1 LTSGE
6 RRPTLADVAR
16 RAGVSVALVSI
27 VMREAPG
34 ASDAT
39 RLRVLAVAEEIGY
52 RPDARA
58 RLLRSGRSKLL
69 GVVFAVHQPF
79 HADVVTG
86 LYDAAGKIGYELT
99 LSAVTPHRDETTAIG
114 GLLQDRCEALL
125 LVGPQSPAAE
135 LAAIAERLPVVTL
148 ARRIRHRDIDV
159 IRSDDREGS
168 RLAVEHLVSLGHT
181 RIAHIDGGRELAAEE
196 RRRGYREAM
205 AAHDLTPRV
214 VTGGITEEE
223 GAWAATVLLEHDP
236 PTGITVFSDR
246 CAMGALDVLLRAG
259 VAVPEQISMVGY
271 DDSSLA
277 RLAHIN
283 LTTVAQDTDTMAAL
297 SVTRAVDRVDGT
309 PVARREIVIPPHLV
323 VRGTTA
329 PVG

>member
-1 LTSGE
+1 MTGGE

-34 ASDAT
+34 ASDVT
-39 RLRVLAVAEEIGY
+39 RVRVLAVAEEIGY

-69 GVVFAVHQPF
+69 GVVFTVQQPF

-99 LSAVTPHRDETTAIG
+99 LSAVTPHRDEATAIG

-125 LVGPQSPAAE
+125 LVGPQVPAAE
-135 LAAIAERLPVVTL
+135 LAAIAERLPVVAL
-148 ARRIRHRDIDV
+148 ARRIRHRAVDV
-159 IRSDDREGS
+159 IRSDDHEGS
-168 RLAVEHLVSLGHT
+168 RMAVDHLVSLGHT

-196 RRRGYREAM
+196 RRRGYRAAM
-205 AAHDLTPRV
+205 AAHGLTPRV
-214 VTGGITEEE
+214 VTGGITEED
-223 GAWAATVLLEHDP
+223 GARAAGELLADR
-236 PTGITVFSDR
+236 PTGITVFSDL
-246 CAMGALDVLLRAG
+246 CAAGALDVLVRAG
-259 VAVPEQISMVGY
+259 VAVPEDVSMVGY
-271 DDSSLA
+271 DNSSVA

-283 LTTVAQDTDTMAAL
+283 LTTVAQDTDTMATL
-297 SVTRAVDRVDGT
+297 SVARAVDRVDGT
-309 PVARREIVIPPHLV
+309 PVAHREIVIAPHLV

-329 PVG
+329 RIT